1 MINGRNQIIQIVA
14 CDNYDAFPHLSFIF
28 FQLKHEIEVWKTIIN
43 IIKICLKYEISFLF
57 DYFRDYLMTKL
68 TLG

>member
-1 MINGRNQIIQIVA
+1 MEKVIRFLKFENNLWFTMINVRNQIIQIVA

-43 IIKICLKYEISFLF
+43 IIKIY
-57 DYFRDYLMTKL
+57 T
-68 TLG
+68 